1 MPKSSHLEVISDR
14 DNAAD
19 CADKYA
25 DREER
30 DEHDNPHLRKRNYL
44 HKGYCKTLRNFSL
57 QCLIQTPLGKERKS
71 AAGNAKHESLNNK
84 GASNEAVGCADHLHY
99 GDLFSSAVGRELY
112 GIAHDKQRHKAEY
125 SDEHK
130 RYYAYDVAN
139 GDKFIRKFGGRVDLI
154 DTVNIFYRGFSCVH
168 LAKIN
173 KLNDKAMAEDLF
185 VETLHIAFVILFK
198 EVLTCLAAAYKV
210 YTCDIIERLKL
221 CLYLRGRFL
230 CGHILVNIGKDL
242 VLIADI
248 LDYLVDVYIKK
259 REAAHYYQAGNYYR
273 DRGKGH
279 KSVRKHI
286 AEALAYKIS
295 VSIQLHNCST
305 RPFRRL

>member
-1 MPKSSHLEVISDR
+1 M
-14 DNAAD
+14 
-19 CADKYA
+19 
-25 DREER
+25 
-30 DEHDNPHLRKRNYL
+30 
-44 HKGYCKTLRNFSL
+44 
-57 QCLIQTPLGKERKS
+57 
-71 AAGNAKHESLNNK
+71 
-84 GASNEAVGCADHLHY
+84 
-99 GDLFSSAVGRELY
+99 
-112 GIAHDKQRHKAEY
+112 
-125 SDEHK
+125 
-130 RYYAYDVAN
+130 
-139 GDKFIRKFGGRVDLI
+139 
-154 DTVNIFYRGFSCVH
+154 
-168 LAKIN
+168 AKIN

-305 RPFRRL
+305 RPFRR